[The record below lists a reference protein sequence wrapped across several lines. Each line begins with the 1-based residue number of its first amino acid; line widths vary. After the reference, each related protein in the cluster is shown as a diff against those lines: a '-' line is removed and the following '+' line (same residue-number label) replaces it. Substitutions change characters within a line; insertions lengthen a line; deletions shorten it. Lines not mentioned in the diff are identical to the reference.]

1 MPPSTALE
9 PPDSPLPGPAGHDR
23 HAGAAPPSAPRPAP
37 ARRPR
42 RAPPRPAYRR
52 RRVARPVVA
61 VVLDGRGVRHDDTGG
76 QGLHELRE
84 GIHAPIVARA
94 AAPARALG
102 SAGMRA
108 ARRARI
114 LGDADLRQGR
124 CLEIG
129 PLANPVVGAEAADVR
144 YVDVV
149 DRTGLVAHYAGNPAV
164 DPDAIP
170 EQHFWLTR
178 PDGTVST
185 LAEAVAADA
194 PYQHVVASHV
204 IEHVP
209 DMVGWLR
216 DVAQVLTWDG
226 ALLLAVPDRRYC
238 FDVHRAPATV
248 GQVVQAHLD
257 DDRTPSVRAVLD
269 HFMRAVDYSAEQAW
283 GGEQPPTQGS
293 HPIDDVRRH
302 VARQQAGDYVDC
314 HVWPL
319 TPQVFA
325 GLMDD
330 LLVLGQVDFAVE
342 RITATRVG
350 DQEFYATLRRLDRRR
365 DPVVA
370 TEEARAAL
378 ARLRAELP
386 GRGAVTAVRRR
397 GPGPGPRR
405 RRPRAPAGADA
416 RASHEG
422 PVGPRP
428 GTPPARPGACRGD
441 GTRPAGR
448 HRPGGSAGTP
458 AAPLTSVRSRRT
470 TVRRPRP
477 RPRARRRGRC
487 SASWRHT
494 SARVSPDPTKA
505 NQNGAA
511 SPQCSAITPPIPCA
525 DDHPAEHDRSCRRCR
540 PGPGTPSARPAAA
553 RSARRCPRRTR
564 RRRRRT

>member
-1 MPPSTALE
+1 
-9 PPDSPLPGPAGHDR
+9 
-23 HAGAAPPSAPRPAP
+23 
-37 ARRPR
+37 
-42 RAPPRPAYRR
+42 
-52 RRVARPVVA
+52 
-61 VVLDGRGVRHDDTGG
+61 
-76 QGLHELRE
+76 
-84 GIHAPIVARA
+84 
-94 AAPARALG
+94 
-102 SAGMRA
+102 MRA

-129 PLANPVVGAEAADVR
+129 PLANPVVSAEAADVR

-149 DRTGLVAHYAGNPAV
+149 DRTGLVAHYEGNPAV

-238 FDVHRAPATV
+238 FDVHRTPATV

-257 DDRTPSVRAVLD
+257 GDRTPSVRAVLD

-283 GGEQPPTQGS
+283 AGEQPPTQGS

-325 GLMDD
+325 GLLDD
-330 LLVLGQVDFAVE
+330 LLALGQVDFAVE

-365 DPVVA
+365 DPAVA

-378 ARLRAELP
+378 ARLRSSS
-386 GRGAVTAVRRR
+386 RT
-397 GPGPGPRR
+397 RR
-405 RRPRAPAGADA
+405 RRSPATRTWCRPTSSPTSSNSSRRRESVSQGA
-416 RASHEG
+416 
-422 PVGPRP
+422 VGPRP
-428 GTPPARPGACRGD
+428 GTPR
-441 GTRPAGR
+441 
-448 HRPGGSAGTP
+448 
-458 AAPLTSVRSRRT
+458 
-470 TVRRPRP
+470 
-477 RPRARRRGRC
+477 
-487 SASWRHT
+487 
-494 SARVSPDPTKA
+494 
-505 NQNGAA
+505 
-511 SPQCSAITPPIPCA
+511 
-525 DDHPAEHDRSCRRCR
+525 
-540 PGPGTPSARPAAA
+540 ARPARAEATEPAPRDGTGLVA
-553 RSARRCPRRTR
+553 RLGRRLRP
-564 RRRRRT
+564 

>member
-1 MPPSTALE
+1 
-9 PPDSPLPGPAGHDR
+9 
-23 HAGAAPPSAPRPAP
+23 
-37 ARRPR
+37 
-42 RAPPRPAYRR
+42 
-52 RRVARPVVA
+52 
-61 VVLDGRGVRHDDTGG
+61 
-76 QGLHELRE
+76 
-84 GIHAPIVARA
+84 
-94 AAPARALG
+94 
-102 SAGMRA
+102 MRA

-114 LGDADLRQGR
+114 VGDADLRQGR

-129 PLANPVVGAEAADVR
+129 PLANPVVSAEVADVR

-149 DRTGLVAHYAGNPAV
+149 DRTGLVAHYEGNPAV

-226 ALLLAVPDRRYC
+226 TLLLAVPDRRYC
-238 FDVHRAPATV
+238 FDVHRTPATV

-257 DDRTPSVRAVLD
+257 GDRTPSVRAVLD

-283 GGEQPPTQGS
+283 AGAQPPTQGS
-293 HPIDDVRRH
+293 HPIDDVRRQL
-302 VARQQAGDYVDC
+302 ARQQAGDYVDC

-325 GLMDD
+325 GLLDD
-330 LLVLGQVDFAVE
+330 LLALGQVDFAVE

-365 DPVVA
+365 DPAVA

-386 GRGAVTAVRRR
+386 DES
-397 GPGPGPRR
+397 P
-405 RRPRAPAGADA
+405 
-416 RASHEG
+416 S
-422 PVGPRP
+422 PRP
-428 GTPPARPGACRGD
+428 GDADLVPAHVVAD
-441 GTRPAGR
+441 LEQQLAETRER
-448 HRPGGSAGTP
+448 
-458 AAPLTSVRSRRT
+458 LVKVRTARD
-470 TVRRPRP
+470 
-477 RPRARRRGRC
+477 RARRERDRAREATDAAPPRDGTGLVARLGR
-487 SASWRHT
+487 RL
-494 SARVSPDPTKA
+494 
-505 NQNGAA
+505 
-511 SPQCSAITPPIPCA
+511 
-525 DDHPAEHDRSCRRCR
+525 R
-540 PGPGTPSARPAAA
+540 P
-553 RSARRCPRRTR
+553 
-564 RRRRRT
+564 

>member
-1 MPPSTALE
+1 
-9 PPDSPLPGPAGHDR
+9 
-23 HAGAAPPSAPRPAP
+23 
-37 ARRPR
+37 
-42 RAPPRPAYRR
+42 
-52 RRVARPVVA
+52 
-61 VVLDGRGVRHDDTGG
+61 
-76 QGLHELRE
+76 
-84 GIHAPIVARA
+84 
-94 AAPARALG
+94 
-102 SAGMRA
+102 MRA

-149 DRTGLVAHYAGNPAV
+149 DRTGLVAHYEGDPAV

-238 FDVHRAPATV
+238 FDVHRTPATV

-257 DDRTPSVRAVLD
+257 GDRTPSVRAVLD
-269 HFMRAVDYSAEQAW
+269 HFMRAVDCSAEQAW
-283 GGEQPPTQGS
+283 AGEQPPTQGS
-293 HPIDDVRRH
+293 HPIDAVRGQ

-325 GLMDD
+325 GLLDD
-330 LLVLGQVDFAVE
+330 LLALGQVDFAVE

-365 DPVVA
+365 DPAVA
-370 TEEARAAL
+370 TDEARAAL
-378 ARLRAELP
+378 AVIRSGLP
-386 GRGAVTAVRRR
+386 
-397 GPGPGPRR
+397 
-405 RRPRAPAGADA
+405 
-416 RASHEG
+416 HEG
-422 PVGPRP
+422 PSRSGDADVV
-428 GTPPARPGACRGD
+428 PAHVVAD
-441 GTRPAGR
+441 LEQQLAETRER
-448 HRPGGSAGTP
+448 LVR
-458 AAPLTSVRSRRT
+458 VRSARD
-470 TVRRPRP
+470 
-477 RPRARRRGRC
+477 RARRERDRARAQATSSAAPRDDTGLVGRL
-487 SASWRHT
+487 S
-494 SARVSPDPTKA
+494 
-505 NQNGAA
+505 
-511 SPQCSAITPPIPCA
+511 
-525 DDHPAEHDRSCRRCR
+525 RRLR
-540 PGPGTPSARPAAA
+540 P
-553 RSARRCPRRTR
+553 
-564 RRRRRT
+564 